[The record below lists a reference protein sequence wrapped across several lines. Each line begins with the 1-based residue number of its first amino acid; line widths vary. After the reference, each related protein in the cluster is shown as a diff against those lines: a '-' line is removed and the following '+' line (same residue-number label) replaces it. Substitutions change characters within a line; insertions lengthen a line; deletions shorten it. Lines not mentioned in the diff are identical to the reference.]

1 MQPQAGPPR
10 GAQARVWAQ
19 RRWPFWLLIATLV
32 ALVIVFIPVGLGHPT
47 VHTGDPRAYAE
58 SMDLMF
64 GGEIPYVDF
73 GYEHLPLAIAPMALA
88 EVISAA
94 TGIPFSYPFMLL
106 MLAMVFAT
114 GALVVRIAEDLDLA
128 DPEQGD
134 IGLRFVVMVAPM
146 LVIIPFRI
154 DALSV
159 FLAIAAIFLA
169 IREREGFSF
178 AAAVGGV
185 LAKGWPVVLA
195 ATDWWRGKRKRAGL
209 LVGFT
214 AAIGV
219 ALLMTPGFREGREFV
234 GVHEETL
241 SGSLVIVWRL
251 LGGNDAQIVD
261 AAGALYVVTGP
272 WAVAFNLVVG
282 GTIGLA
288 ALMVLRRQFSWQGG
302 VALTAA
308 LTYAVLL
315 AAPLLSTQFVLWP
328 IPFVALTGSRPGRW
342 LLTAAALVSVTLTGI
357 WFPLTLWWHTGWL
370 IRNLLLVAAAI
381 YAVRDALAV
390 ADAYE
395 ASTSLRNLP
404 V

>member
-1 MQPQAGPPR
+1 MQPQAGLPR
-10 GAQARVWAQ
+10 GAPGQAGSR
-19 RRWPFWLLIATLV
+19 RRWPFWFLIAALV
-32 ALVIVFIPVGLGHPT
+32 ALVIVFVPVGLGHPT
-47 VHTGDPRAYAE
+47 VNTGDPRAYAE

-64 GGEIPYVDF
+64 GGEVPYIDF
-73 GYEHLPLAIAPMALA
+73 GYEHLPLAIVPMGLA
-88 EVISAA
+88 TVISAA
-94 TGIPFSYPFMLL
+94 TGIPFTYPFMLL

-114 GALVVRIAEDLDLA
+114 GVLVVRIAGDLDLA
-128 DPEQGD
+128 SLDGGD

-146 LVIIPFRI
+146 LLIIPFRI

-159 FLAIAAIFLA
+159 LLAVAALFFA
-169 IREREGFSF
+169 IREREGASF

-185 LAKGWPVVLA
+185 LAKGWPVVLT
-195 ATDWWRGKRKRAGL
+195 ATDWWRGKRTRAAV

-214 AAIGV
+214 TVIGV
-219 ALLMTPGFREGREFV
+219 ALLMTPGFRAGREFV

-241 SGSLVIVWRL
+241 SGTLVIVWRL
-251 LGGNDAQIVD
+251 LGGNEAQIVD

-272 WAVAFNLVVG
+272 WAVAFNLAVG
-282 GTIGLA
+282 GAIGLG
-288 ALMVLRRQFSWQGG
+288 ALMVLRRRFSWQGG

-342 LLTAAALVSVTLTGI
+342 LLTAAAVVSVALTGI

-370 IRNLLLVAAAI
+370 IRNLLLLAAAI

-390 ADAYE
+390 AETYE